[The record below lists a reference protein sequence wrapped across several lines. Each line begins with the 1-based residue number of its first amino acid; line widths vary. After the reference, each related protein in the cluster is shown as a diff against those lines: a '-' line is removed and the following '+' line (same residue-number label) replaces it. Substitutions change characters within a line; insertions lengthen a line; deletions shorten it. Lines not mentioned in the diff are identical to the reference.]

1 MNKSNGFTLIELMVT
16 IAVASILL
24 TIAIPSMSQF
34 ILSSRITSNTN
45 DMAFL
50 VSLSKSEAIKRRKEV
65 TLQRKGSGTGN
76 DWSNGA
82 IVYIDDNSN
91 SVLDSGEDRI
101 YETGALQT
109 GMFIKVIAPSTN
121 QSQIKFSP
129 RGGLSGNVAY
139 QFGICTTRA
148 GFPVSRQRLLD
159 VRVSGRASVSVP
171 TTNPC

>member
-34 ILSSRITSNTN
+34 IVSSRITSNTN
-45 DMAFL
+45 DMVFL

-65 TLQRKGSGTGN
+65 TLQRKGTGAQD

-82 IVYIDDNSN
+82 IVYIDDNDN
-91 SVLDSGEDRI
+91 SVFDAGDERI

-121 QSQIKFSP
+121 QAQIQFNP
-129 RGGLSGNVAY
+129 RGGLSGTATY

-159 VRVSGRASVSVP
+159 VRMSGRASVSVP